1 MWSRRNNPGWATFLA
16 AAAAGL
22 MMPPPNASS
31 HETLT
36 TTVLFDRE
44 IVRILEK
51 HCVMCHFEKGPAF
64 PLETWDQTWLHAR
77 KIRSEAIARHMPPW
91 SAFPGYGAFANDN
104 GLTLRETQFLV
115 SWVEGSGP
123 RNAGTVFTNVAD
135 PNAPR
140 HQEVRAQADFSRW
153 QMGMPDLQVEVPR
166 HAVEPQPAEHVER
179 TVIDLGLTAERR
191 IRGLEYMPGDRRVV
205 SAAFFTIAETG
216 QWVGGWTPWYGF
228 LSLPK
233 GTAWRLP
240 AGSHL
245 AAEMHYRETAERVV
259 DRGTIGLYFAEAAA
273 ADAVSD
279 LILEAKGAAQ
289 GGGLQKIRAATRIAA
304 NTYAVALRPEVPAGV
319 QSIEVSMRKPDGTTE
334 VMLFVKNIRL
344 DWPTPYVFKEP
355 VLMPKGSELAVTAY
369 YANAGAGPQTVRLT
383 VSGYAKGGG
392 RAIR

>member
-1 MWSRRNNPGWATFLA
+1 LA
-16 AAAAGL
+16 AGVIILPQYAF
-22 MMPPPNASS
+22 S

-44 IVRILEK
+44 IVRILDK

-91 SAFPGYGAFANDN
+91 SAFPGYGEFANDN

-140 HQEVRAQADFSRW
+140 RKEVRAQADFSQW
-153 QMGMPDLQVEVPR
+153 QLGTPDLKVEIPP
-166 HAVEPQPAEHVER
+166 HPVEPQPAAPVER
-179 TVIDLGLTAERR
+179 AVIDLGLTAERR

-205 SAAFFTIAETG
+205 AAAFFTIAETG
-216 QWVGGWTPWYGF
+216 QWVGSWTPWYGF

-240 AGSHL
+240 AGAHI
-245 AAEMHYRETAERVV
+245 AAEIHYRGAAERAV
-259 DRGTIGLYFAEAAA
+259 DRGTIGLYFADPAA
-273 ADAVSD
+273 ADLISD
-279 LILEAKGAAQ
+279 LVLEAKGAAPR
-289 GGGLQKIRAATRIAA
+289 GGAPQKVRAATRLAA
-304 NTYAVALRPEVPAGV
+304 NTYAVALRPQAGPGV
-319 QSIEVSMRKPDGTTE
+319 QSIEVSARKPDGTTE

-344 DWPTPYVFKEP
+344 DWPTPYVFREP
-355 VLMPKGSELAVTAY
+355 VLLPKGSELAVTTY
-369 YANAGAGPQTVRLT
+369 YANAAASQSIRLT
-383 VSGYAKGGG
+383 VSAYAKGGG
-392 RAIR
+392 RAATR